1 MAHVLSQQVP
11 SFSEGVSPNQRFTLE
26 DASSFVAALEQVI
39 FDAETLLLH
48 TVFDLLYF
56 PADGRLSFASL
67 GEVLDTY
74 VLHWIVGEEAVG
86 RTTRQLSSRILNEV
100 IPMWDMITDFLR
112 GEIQALKFARWRQPL
127 RHTGREVLSEWYTF
141 ADAHAVIGAISRSFA
156 AFYQDDC
163 IAMHQILSDLDTK
176 KTGRVPLPIFYRKG
190 DDSDG
195 RFGESEDYLRALGA
209 LDESSF
215 WNGKQ
220 VVISNY
226 LQASSN
232 CVVSTPHYQL
242 CCPDICEHVLRDL
255 EVAIG
260 SAEAS
265 PEQVFDAVTAMTIP
279 SLGGDLDDEEV
290 LVKIDGGLVARL
302 KRLSEMHGGTVLL
315 HGRLFAQWL
324 HYVFPQ
330 VCPYPHRAGTTS
342 TLGVTEYKGSYAETD
357 EVMAQ
362 RRASVPSESLIEQVN
377 SEGLEWMSQWT
388 DEEQLADAEDSRG
401 GRFFN
406 MLLFGSCAIL
416 VLTFK
421 RWSPLA
427 TDARDVSHCKKYC
440 V

>member
-1 MAHVLSQQVP
+1 M
-11 SFSEGVSPNQRFTLE
+11 
-26 DASSFVAALEQVI
+26 
-39 FDAETLLLH
+39 
-48 TVFDLLYF
+48 
-56 PADGRLSFASL
+56 
-67 GEVLDTY
+67 
-74 VLHWIVGEEAVG
+74 
-86 RTTRQLSSRILNEV
+86 
-100 IPMWDMITDFLR
+100 
-112 GEIQALKFARWRQPL
+112 
-127 RHTGREVLSEWYTF
+127 
-141 ADAHAVIGAISRSFA
+141 
-156 AFYQDDC
+156 
-163 IAMHQILSDLDTK
+163 
-176 KTGRVPLPIFYRKG
+176 
-190 DDSDG
+190 
-195 RFGESEDYLRALGA
+195 
-209 LDESSF
+209 
-215 WNGKQ
+215 
-220 VVISNY
+220 
-226 LQASSN
+226 
-232 CVVSTPHYQL
+232 
-242 CCPDICEHVLRDL
+242 
-255 EVAIG
+255 
-260 SAEAS
+260 
-265 PEQVFDAVTAMTIP
+265 
-279 SLGGDLDDEEV
+279 
-290 LVKIDGGLVARL
+290 ARL

-324 HYVFPQ
+324 HYMFPQ